1 MQIEFLS
8 LQNFRNLEPLDLRFS
23 SKRVFIEGDNG
34 QGKTNLLEAVFFCAT
49 GKSFR
54 RATHQQIIQ
63 HQSESLQLSAH
74 IERKTIHHKID
85 ISVAPKKRSIQVDGR
100 GVKKTSSLFELLNVV
115 AFFPDDLR
123 IVKGSPEERRRFL
136 DRFVANRTPAFV
148 DASSQYSKLLT
159 SRNALLKS
167 STRIDPILLDTYDDG
182 LIKHGIAMHRARLEA
197 LESLRPFASK
207 HVDTILGVG
216 SDLRVNLDSGF
227 GPLTAAEQYADAFK
241 EALRHSLPKDRA
253 RGITSVGPHRA
264 DLDIYLGDLE
274 ARHYA
279 SQGQQR
285 AIILSMKLGE
295 VELLKEHL
303 SAAPILLL
311 DDVSSELDSRRTEE
325 LFELISLV
333 GGQVFITTTG
343 AANLPRTSND
353 QCLKVVDGRVLEATD
368 LNYKVQ

>member
-1 MQIEFLS
+1 MHIEFLS
-8 LQNFRNLEPLDLRFS
+8 LQNFRNLQPLDLRFS

-34 QGKTNLLEAVFFCAT
+34 QGKTNLLEAIFFCAT

-54 RATHQQIIQ
+54 RATHQQIIH
-63 HQSESLQLSAH
+63 HQSEGLQLSAR
-74 IERKTIHHKID
+74 IERKTINHNIE
-85 ISVAPKKRSIQVDGR
+85 ISLAPKKRSIQVDGR
-100 GVKKTSSLFELLNVV
+100 GIKKTSSLFELLNVV

-148 DASSQYSKLLT
+148 DAASQYTKLLT
-159 SRNALLKS
+159 SRNALLKNS
-167 STRIDPILLDTYDDG
+167 PRIDPILLETYDDG
-182 LIKHGIAMHRARLEA
+182 LIQHGLTMHRARREA
-197 LESLRPFASK
+197 LESLRPFAAK
-207 HVDTILGVG
+207 HVDTILGAG
-216 SDLRVNLDSGF
+216 TELRVELDSGF
-227 GPLTAAEQYADAFK
+227 GASADIDRHADDFR
-241 EALRHSLPKDRA
+241 ESLRASLPKDRA

-264 DLDIYLGDLE
+264 DLDIYLGELE

-311 DDVSSELDSRRTEE
+311 DDVSSELDTRRTAQ
-325 LFELISLV
+325 LFELISSV

-343 AANLPRTSND
+343 AANLPRTSDD
-353 QCLKVVDGRVLEATD
+353 QHLKVEDGCVFETTE
-368 LNYKVQ
+368 